1 MQKVFARCGR
11 WSTEQETTTI
21 EMGIDNV
28 SISFQVEMIIP
39 SSLLFQLEFL
49 SIVSLIISSQFPIL
63 ENIIM

>member
-1 MQKVFARCGR
+1 MWAVIYWTRKA
-11 WSTEQETTTI
+11 TTI

-49 SIVSLIISSQFPIL
+49 SIVSLIIASQFPIL